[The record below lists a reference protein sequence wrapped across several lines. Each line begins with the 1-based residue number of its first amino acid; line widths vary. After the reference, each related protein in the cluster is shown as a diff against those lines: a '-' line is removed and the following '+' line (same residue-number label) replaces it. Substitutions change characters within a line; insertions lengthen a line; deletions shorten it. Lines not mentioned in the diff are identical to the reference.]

1 MKVQLLST
9 HPHATG
15 ASWVQFSSP
24 QNLSGASNIQNLKA
38 MTHQA
43 DGQIL
48 TDSWGHQWTSMVVVC
63 AVCLTPTEH
72 VELAPARR
80 WDKPLW
86 LAVRV
91 CRWTDGTVEKQK
103 KKGQAH

>member
-48 TDSWGHQWTSMVVVC
+48 KTVGAISERPWLLSVRCVSHRLSM
-63 AVCLTPTEH
+63 
-72 VELAPARR
+72 
-80 WDKPLW
+80 
-86 LAVRV
+86 
-91 CRWTDGTVEKQK
+91 
-103 KKGQAH
+103 